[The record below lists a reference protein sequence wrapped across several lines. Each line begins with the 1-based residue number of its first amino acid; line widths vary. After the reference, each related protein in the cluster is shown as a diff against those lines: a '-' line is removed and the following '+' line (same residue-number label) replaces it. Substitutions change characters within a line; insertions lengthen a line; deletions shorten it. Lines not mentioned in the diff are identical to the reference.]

1 LLVTNALQ
9 LVELLLIKSPSV
21 FRNSLRKEGV
31 LHEVS
36 TISKIELKIKAKP
49 PPETAENGEG
59 NTEEGSAPP
68 PPRKTSSVP
77 SDPQDAYVLRARLIK
92 VKYLTGGSDIGGD
105 PLFDSLKAMIK
116 ALADPE
122 ANEEQLGTTLK
133 DIAKLFGSSVVA
145 ISSFELLKSGLVDG
159 LLDFATAPG
168 RKGQFFM
175 LRDYVVVD
183 MSQ

>member
-1 LLVTNALQ
+1 MLVTNALQ

-49 PPETAENGEG
+49 TPPETTENGEG

-92 VKYLTGGSDIGGD
+92 IKYLTGGSDIGGD
-105 PLFDSLKAMIK
+105 PVFDSLKAMIK

-122 ANEEQLGTTLK
+122 ADEEQLGTTLK

-168 RKGQFFM
+168 RKGRYFI
-175 LRDYVVVD
+175 LYD
-183 MSQ
+183 